1 MGWSGRAP
9 SRPVVCWLEAPR
21 QGARHVPNSQ
31 HSCRIGI
38 DIGKNSFHVVGLDE
52 DGAIVL
58 RQKWSRGQ
66 IEARLANVPR
76 CLIGMEACVGAHH
89 LSRKLKALG
98 HDARLM
104 PAKYVRPYSK
114 GQKNDFRDA
123 EAIAEAVQ
131 RPTMKFVA
139 TKTADQLDL
148 QALHRVRERLVS
160 QRTGITNQIRAF
172 LLERGV
178 AVRQDFGSCVPSC
191 RAS

>member
-1 MGWSGRAP
+1 MSNKSNTTIATM
-9 SRPVVCWLEAPR
+9 
-21 QGARHVPNSQ
+21 
-31 HSCRIGI
+31 GI
-38 DIGKNSFHVVGLDE
+38 DIGKNSFHVVGLDQR
-52 DGAIVL
+52 GAIVL

-66 IEARLANVPR
+66 IEARIANIAP

-89 LSRKLKALG
+89 LSRKLQAHG

-104 PAKYVRPYSK
+104 PAKYVRAYSK

-148 QALHRVRERLVS
+148 QALHRVRERLVR
-160 QRTGITNQIRAF
+160 QRTGIINQIRAF
-172 LLERGV
+172 LLERGI
-178 AVRQDFGSCVPSC
+178 AVRQGLRFLRTELPGILAGACEPW
-191 RAS
+191 